1 MDRKLGKSPETV
13 SRPGVLRAVF
23 IALLDV
29 QEQTFG
35 GNMGQHL
42 HSFCKVRVKLPYG
55 PIIRDVVGQLAFS
68 LILVLPV
75 VTGNDFFLFSFGLF
89 HPYLVVFF

>member
-1 MDRKLGKSPETV
+1 MDRKLGKIPETV
-13 SRPGVLRAVF
+13 SRPEVLSAVF

-29 QEQTFG
+29 PEQTFG
-35 GNMGQHL
+35 GNMGQDF

-55 PIIRDVVGQLAFS
+55 PIIRDVVGHLAFA

-75 VTGNDFFLFSFGLF
+75 VTGNDFFLFSLSLF
-89 HPYLVVFF
+89 HPDLVVFF